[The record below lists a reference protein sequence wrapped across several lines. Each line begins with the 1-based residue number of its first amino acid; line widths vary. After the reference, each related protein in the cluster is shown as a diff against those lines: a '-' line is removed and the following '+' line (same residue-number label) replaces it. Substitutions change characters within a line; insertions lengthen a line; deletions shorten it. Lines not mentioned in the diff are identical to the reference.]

1 MRLRQHDAPISL
13 TIQHSLNARVDGIL
27 CCLSRNRIS
36 QLRLSQ
42 HCVVHEI
49 CFQHVAFVCL
59 HMVGRSLG
67 CGSPHARLL
76 SPKRSSL
83 CLDLLCVFICG
94 NGHQLSLAAWSTLT
108 GLRRTTWFL
117 RKGRSHVENRLAINL
132 EMLRQ
137 HFAPMETAA
146 HPRFLFRLRTF
157 GMISV
162 TLTSSASLWTGVV
175 KTFRC
180 TPLHSTR
187 LNAQ

>member
-1 MRLRQHDAPISL
+1 MICNVSHFDCAFWLATPRTPPLWQHGFYLVNRLVLRRFLTSARSGVVKPSVARLRQHDAPISL
-13 TIQHSLNARVDGIL
+13 TNQPSLDARVDGIL

-67 CGSPHARLL
+67 CGSPHACLL

-94 NGHQLSLAAWSTLT
+94 NGHQLSLAPWSTLT

-117 RKGRSHVENRLAINL
+117 RKGHSPL
-132 EMLRQ
+132 E
-137 HFAPMETAA
+137 
-146 HPRFLFRLRTF
+146 
-157 GMISV
+157 
-162 TLTSSASLWTGVV
+162 SL
-175 KTFRC
+175 
-180 TPLHSTR
+180 
-187 LNAQ
+187 

>member
-13 TIQHSLNARVDGIL
+13 TIQPSLNARVDGFL

-67 CGSPHARLL
+67 CGCPHARLL

-83 CLDLLCVFICG
+83 CVDLLCVFICG
-94 NGHQLSLAAWSTLT
+94 NGHQLSLAPWSALT

-117 RKGRSHVENRLAINL
+117 RKGRSPL
-132 EMLRQ
+132 ESLWGM
-137 HFAPMETAA
+137 
-146 HPRFLFRLRTF
+146 PRRNASFTF
-157 GMISV
+157 FSDGDSGTPSISV
-162 TLTSSASLWTGVV
+162 YARPSAHLP
-175 KTFRC
+175 RL
-180 TPLHSTR
+180 PL
-187 LNAQ
+187 AQ